1 MLIAFISTYL
11 PAMLLQDYKWYDY
24 PGVELW
30 KFVNLAI
37 FATGIYYLISK
48 YVMPQMETRRQGI
61 RRELMRAREER
72 DAAQKK
78 LTDVEARLARLD
90 SEVEKLREN
99 ARKDS
104 QNEIERIR
112 KSTEED
118 AAKMREQARREVEAA
133 GKTAMLELRRF
144 AAERSI
150 GIAEE
155 LIRREIRPEDDKRLI
170 ELEVAELAGKNG
182 GRR

>member
-11 PAMLLQDYKWYDY
+11 PAMLQDYKWYDY

-48 YVMPQMETRRQGI
+48 KALPALEERRQGI

-133 GKTAMLELRRF
+133 GKTALLELRRF

-150 GIAEE
+150 GI
-155 LIRREIRPEDDKRLI
+155 
-170 ELEVAELAGKNG
+170 
-182 GRR
+182 